1 MDRANLLDRLEAL
14 RDVILEE
21 RQAAKALVVDEMMAL
36 TDQKEQLLK
45 EMLPLVED
53 IGALSEEEQAM
64 AEAVHSENLR
74 NAYFFWSALNWVRE
88 SVSFIGEKMRPESYG
103 GSGSI
108 SREGCSGALISGRI

>member
-1 MDRANLLDRLEAL
+1 MDRANLLDRLEKL
-14 RDVILEE
+14 RNVILEE

-36 TDQKEQLLK
+36 TDQKEQLLR

-53 IGALSEEEQAM
+53 IDTLTDEEQAM

-108 SREGCSGALISGRI
+108 TREGYSGALISGRI